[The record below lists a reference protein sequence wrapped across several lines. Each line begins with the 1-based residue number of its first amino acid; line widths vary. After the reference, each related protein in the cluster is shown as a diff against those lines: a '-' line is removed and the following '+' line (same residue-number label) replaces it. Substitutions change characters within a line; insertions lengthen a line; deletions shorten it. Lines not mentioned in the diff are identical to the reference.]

1 MSLLWIW
8 ICTIIFSLLITVVFF
23 MDLARRAERELK
35 TNLSYGF
42 RFKTVM
48 ENLFLTLWGLKL
60 ILIILMPVINVIVAL
75 IILFAGNKFVDG
87 CWDEIWEKANKE
99 EE

>member
-8 ICTIIFSLLITVVFF
+8 IYTIIFSLLITVVFL
-23 MDLARRAERELK
+23 MDLSRYAERELK
-35 TNLSYGF
+35 VNCGYGF
-42 RFKTVM
+42 RFKNAI
-48 ENLFLTLWGLKL
+48 EQLFLTLWGLKL
-60 ILIILMPVINVIVAL
+60 VLIILIPIINVIFAL
-75 IILFAGNKFVDG
+75 LILFAGNKFVDG